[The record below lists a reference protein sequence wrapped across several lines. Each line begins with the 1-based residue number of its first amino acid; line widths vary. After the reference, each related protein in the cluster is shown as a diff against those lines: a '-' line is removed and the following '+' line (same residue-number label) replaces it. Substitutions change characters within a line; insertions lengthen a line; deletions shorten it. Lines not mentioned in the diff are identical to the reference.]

1 MTSAKHYF
9 RLVDYL
15 GHMLEAIEHCQDYV
29 VDMDGVAF
37 LSDRKTQDAVIRTFE
52 VIGEAA
58 NNIRKYHPDFVTA
71 YPEVP
76 FNRAVGMRNVLS
88 HGYFSVDLEAVWLAI
103 HADLPPLY
111 QALRALIDSLDPDPS

>member
-1 MTSAKHYF
+1 MTSAKHF

-15 GHMLEAIEHCQDYV
+15 GHMLEAIERCQDSV

-88 HGYFSVDLEAVWLAI
+88 HGYFSVDLEAVWSAI
-103 HADLPPLY
+103 HADLPRLY